1 MERIIL
7 ERFESTDQGT
17 FGKIR
22 INDETFYTLELPWRD
37 NRNDISCIPAGNYE
51 CEFSM
56 SAHFKRKLY
65 LVNGISGRFGVRI
78 HSANFAG
85 DKDMIV
91 NGKKLK
97 SQLHGCIALGLHTGA
112 MGGQKCLLLSS
123 VAVRKFENLMNRES
137 FLLEVMNV
145 F

>member
-22 INDETFYTLELPWRD
+22 IDSETFYTLELPWRD
-37 NRNDISCIPAGNYE
+37 NRSDISCIPAGLYG
-51 CEFSM
+51 CEYNM
-56 SAHFKRKLY
+56 SAHFRRKLY
-65 LVNGISGRFGVRI
+65 SVEGVNNRIGIRI
-78 HSANFAG
+78 HPANFAG
-85 DKDMIV
+85 DRTLGYD
-91 NGKKLK
+91 
-97 SQLHGCIALGLHTGA
+97 SQLHGCIALGLHTGV

-123 VAVRKFENLMNRES
+123 VAVRKFESLMNRE
-137 FLLEVMNV
+137 FFVLEVINA